1 MKSCSESS
9 VATVSSTHRRPSNPP
24 ACPPACSPTS
34 AGTCCGACQHAQAA
48 WNADWFVLPL
58 RWPVRFGSLSHSGG
72 HRCCLTSGTREAVAA
87 AATCSSAEPAALVVG
102 HYRRGSHAPMKP
114 RTKSRRVRPCAT
126 WRVWHIGVSGPTQ
139 VGRDPEPLRAVCRRV
154 RHAQAADAA
163 GAEIA
168 RSCVRS
174 IMSPGAPPF
183 VSL

>member
-9 VATVSSTHRRPSNPP
+9 VATVSLTHRRPSNPP
-24 ACPPACSPTS
+24 ALLLAHVPRRMLRRKPARTVRVERGLVRAS
-34 AGTCCGACQHAQAA
+34 AALAG
-48 WNADWFVLPL
+48 PL
-58 RWPVRFGSLSHSGG
+58 RFAEPLGG

-139 VGRDPEPLRAVCRRV
+139 VGRDPEPLRAVGRRV

-163 GAEIA
+163 GAEVA
-168 RSCVRS
+168 RS
-174 IMSPGAPPF
+174 IMSPRAPPF